1 MVGLIFDT
9 AKAVNSNRAAA
20 RALARHAQDVTSSVV
35 DRTTALLGAAHADS
49 LMALHLALKE
59 VQAFLVLLKSRWLVT
74 SWILASKD
82 KNRFTELNGALD
94 RALAVFSSSEI
105 IETAERVRA
114 STQELTVLV
123 ATVHRVE
130 DDVTMLSAP

>member
-1 MVGLIFDT
+1 
-9 AKAVNSNRAAA
+9 
-20 RALARHAQDVTSSVV
+20 
-35 DRTTALLGAAHADS
+35 
-49 LMALHLALKE
+49 
-59 VQAFLVLLKSRWLVT
+59 
-74 SWILASKD
+74 LASKD

-94 RALAVFSSSEI
+94 RALAVFSVSLASFASSFVPLRLTTVDGPQSSEI